1 MIESVILILGAAIL
15 ASAESPRDSLPA
27 PVVTLPAVE
36 VSRERALL
44 DARRRLPTAFV
55 SDLRANAS
63 NRAIESTAELL
74 ASSASVRIVQY
85 GGLGAFST
93 VSLRGAPPGQ
103 VAVYL
108 DGAPLTSAAHGTVDV
123 SDLPSGV
130 VERIEV
136 YRGMSPLGLGAAT
149 PGGAVNLVTSD
160 VARVRTLRAAGGSF
174 GTSELRGTFAESRG
188 PLALF
193 AHTGYQGSAGDFRYF
208 DDNGTPQNVTDD
220 STSTRR
226 NARFDA
232 LASLAR
238 LAWTPRPGV
247 RLSLLGDL
255 FHKAQGMPGL
265 GATPALHPRL
275 SFQRQRLAW
284 ESQLAPFATLPSL
297 ALRADLQRER
307 SRFRDTDGELG
318 LGRQQTDERFGH
330 GGASAEWL
338 TPATWTRVLASAG
351 GAYREER
358 AEPSAITQ
366 GLPVPP
372 QSQRIARS
380 AFVTLRVLPFGDALT
395 LHAGRRWD
403 RQEDHLR
410 SSGVGGGITRRDV
423 VRELDSPQIG
433 VRLVLPRGLELRAN
447 WVRSGRAPDFLE
459 LFGNQGSVLGNAALQ
474 PERGESWDAG
484 GAWKGAW
491 RELRVE
497 VEWSRHHALLEQLIL
512 FQRNSQSSVR
522 ALNAG
527 QATLTGEEASLRASW
542 RAVTFS
548 ASRSWLSALETGPG
562 LYRGRRLPQRSGQQG
577 CARLDVTRGRWRAS
591 ADLQYLSDDFE
602 DRINF
607 RRVPARTLLG
617 ASLSSRIGPARLTL
631 EGKNLADRV
640 VEDVGGFPLP
650 GRSLFASLE
659 THFIPSQP

>member
-1 MIESVILILGAAIL
+1 MIESVILILGAALL

-44 DARRRLPTAFV
+44 DARRGLPTAFV
-55 SDLRANAS
+55 TDLRANAS
-63 NRAIESTAELL
+63 NRAIESMAELL

-108 DGAPLTSAAHGTVDV
+108 DGAPLTSAAHGTVDI
-123 SDLPSGV
+123 SDLPSGM

-160 VARVRTLRAAGGSF
+160 AARVRTLRVAGGSF

-188 PLALF
+188 PFALF

-208 DDNGTPQNVTDD
+208 DDNGTPQNLTDD

-265 GATPALHPRL
+265 GATPALNPRL

-284 ESQLAPFATLPSL
+284 ESQLAPYASLPGL

-330 GGASAEWL
+330 GGGSAEWL
-338 TPATWTRVLASAG
+338 TPARWTRVIASAG

-380 AFVTLRVLPFGDALT
+380 AFVTLRVLPFGDVLT

-410 SSGVGGGITRRDV
+410 SSGVGGGITARDV

-433 VRLVLPRGLELRAN
+433 ARLVLPRGLELRAN
-447 WVRSGRAPDFLE
+447 WARSGRAPDFLE

-484 GAWKGAW
+484 GAWIGAW
-491 RELRVE
+491 RELRVG

-527 QATLTGEEASLRASW
+527 AATLTGEEASLRASW

-562 LYRGRRLPQRSGQQG
+562 LYHGRRLPQRSGQQG
-577 CARLDVTRGRWRAS
+577 AVRLDVTRGRWRAS

-617 ASLSSRIGPARLTL
+617 ASISSRIGPARLTL

-659 THFIPSQP
+659 THFIPSKL